1 MPRVPET
8 TDRQTLF
15 LRAFRTNP
23 AGPDPADWPSPA
35 ILRRWLR
42 KPAFIAA
49 LRSVQTALRFQTDFQ
64 LSSAANNAARKLAHH
79 DADLSTQDL
88 NRLLRH
94 AHLRQRFNL
103 NADVAK
109 PTHARD
115 ENDDDQHNDDEENS
129 TPPEP
134 QYIVFGTNNRPIWV
148 GDRAL
153 LNELAFQEGYTAP
166 LRDWPNFPKPAPQ
179 DTFYYHLLQ
188 DPAALLWYMQLYDQ
202 SGNNDHRYKPIL
214 MHCKILIPHE
224 SPPDHT
230 LPHFQSETPSPQE
243 AQKNN

>member
-1 MPRVPET
+1 MPRVRET

-79 DADLSTQDL
+79 DADLTTQDL

-103 NADVAK
+103 DQDVAK
-109 PTHARD
+109 PTHNRNNGD
-115 ENDDDQHNDDEENS
+115 DDDDDHNDDDEDS

-134 QYIVFGTNNRPIWV
+134 EYIVFGTNNRPIWV
-148 GDRAL
+148 GERAL

-166 LRDWPNFPKPAPQ
+166 LHDWPNFPKPAPQ

-188 DPAALLWYMQLYDQ
+188 QTDALLWFMHLYDKTT
-202 SGNNDHRYKPIL
+202 GDHRYSPIL
-214 MHCKILIPHE
+214 MHGKILIPSE
-224 SPPDHT
+224 APPDYN
-230 LPHFQSETPSPQE
+230 LPRFQSEPSP
-243 AQKNN
+243 